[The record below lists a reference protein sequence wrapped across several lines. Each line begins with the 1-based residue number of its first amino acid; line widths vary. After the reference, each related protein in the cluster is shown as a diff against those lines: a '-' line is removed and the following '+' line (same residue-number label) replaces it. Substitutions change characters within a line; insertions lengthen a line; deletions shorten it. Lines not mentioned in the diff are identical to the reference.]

1 MLIAQIT
8 DLHIGFDRG
17 NAHEL
22 NVRRLNLVIDELNER
37 SPKPE
42 LLLVTGDLVENG
54 DDAEAYRHMHAL
66 VGRWQGPKAWLVGNH
81 DARAQFR
88 AELPDVPTDPNGF
101 VQYEFDHGGLR
112 WIVLDTLDEG
122 RHGGM
127 ICEKRAWWLAERLQ
141 ERQDAP
147 TVILLHH
154 PPVDTGIEWM
164 SALPGEQ
171 WVRRLEAIVRP
182 AGQVIALIA
191 GHVHRQIA
199 TSFAGKPL
207 IVAPSTAPQVALDL
221 DAVDP
226 QHPDGR
232 ALIIAD
238 APGYALH
245 YWDGNSLLTHFEIA
259 GPRNV
264 LASYNSNLQPMM
276 RAFLKERGTG

>member
-17 NAHEL
+17 NPHEL

-42 LLLVTGDLVENG
+42 MLIISGDLVEYG
-54 DDAEAYRHMHAL
+54 DDVEAYQHMHAL
-66 VGRWQGPKAWLVGNH
+66 VGRWQGPKLWMIGNH
-81 DARAQFR
+81 DRRAEFK
-88 AELPDVPTDPNGF
+88 AELPEVPTDPNGF
-101 VQYEFDHGGLR
+101 IQYEVDHGGLR
-112 WIVLDTLDEG
+112 WIILDSLDEG

-127 ICEKRAWWLAERLQ
+127 ICDQRAWWLAERLQ
-141 ERQDAP
+141 EKQDVP

-182 AGQVIALIA
+182 AKQVVGMIA
-191 GHVHRQIA
+191 GHVHRPIA

-207 IVAPSTAPQVALDL
+207 IVSPSTAPQVALDL

-238 APGYALH
+238 APGYSLH
-245 YWDGNSLLTHFEIA
+245 YWDGQTLLTHFEIA
-259 GPRNV
+259 GPRNI

-276 RAFLKERGTG
+276 RAFLTERGTG